1 MSTRKNKKLDKIA
14 EAIGASRVIHLTS
27 KTLGGPLDWLQ
38 LAQKLQTRLISRG
51 GRPSDPHWNTKR
63 LVPFR
68 SKTWKRL
75 AREAEAIS
83 AEGRKVGP
91 AQLAAIVIEE
101 CLTVAKQG
109 TQFYVMKSE
118 GLLPRSSD
126 AVRSETK
133 LTLDPAS
140 LPVSE
145 IEKPKTEWIP
155 NEVLLISNQVSLVS

>member
-1 MSTRKNKKLDKIA
+1 M
-14 EAIGASRVIHLTS
+14 
-27 KTLGGPLDWLQ
+27 
-38 LAQKLQTRLISRG
+38 
-51 GRPSDPHWNTKR
+51 
-63 LVPFR
+63 
-68 SKTWKRL
+68 
-75 AREAEAIS
+75 
-83 AEGRKVGP
+83 
-91 AQLAAIVIEE
+91 AAIVIEE